1 MLWLWIA
8 LGVVAILLVLVGIG
22 YNRLVRLR
30 NEAATG
36 WANIDVQLERRGD
49 LIPNLVETVKG
60 YAAHE
65 RGVFDEVTR
74 ARTAL
79 QQASTPAA
87 AGEANDVLTAALG
100 RLFAVAEAYPELR
113 ASENFLRLQDELT
126 DTEDKISAARRYY
139 NSTVMHYNTGIQSLP
154 VGARRP
160 ATRLPEK
167 EFFSAEGR
175 HGDAAGLVH
184 ARDVTL
190 QQQIRRNR
198 LRSGIVVVGFVLL
211 LGIVAGLIGA
221 VFDLSLGVVAL
232 LGAGLYAIFSIISSR
247 RIVARMTG
255 AQELGADQ
263 LRPLRRLVENVSIA
277 AGLPVTP
284 EVRIVDD
291 PAPNAFA
298 AGLRPQTSYLGV
310 TTGLLRVMPKRELE
324 AVLGHEISHVR
335 NRDTYLMTMAT
346 IFAGVIALIADI
358 GFRMLLYGGGRS
370 RKGRCDR
377 DRPRRRRAPA
387 RARTAA
393 LLLKLSLSRRR
404 EFLADA
410 GSAEILNDPEAMA
423 LALRRLELDTT
434 TGAYATRPSRI
445 SGSRAPRAASS
456 PIGAACWRF
465 EPLRHASAARG
476 AIAALEESGGF
487 RLPERLPDHQPF
499 AGRVGLQ

>member
-1 MLWLWIA
+1 
-8 LGVVAILLVLVGIG
+8 
-22 YNRLVRLR
+22 
-30 NEAATG
+30 
-36 WANIDVQLERRGD
+36 
-49 LIPNLVETVKG
+49 
-60 YAAHE
+60 
-65 RGVFDEVTR
+65 
-74 ARTAL
+74 
-79 QQASTPAA
+79 
-87 AGEANDVLTAALG
+87 
-100 RLFAVAEAYPELR
+100 
-113 ASENFLRLQDELT
+113 
-126 DTEDKISAARRYY
+126 
-139 NSTVMHYNTGIQSLP
+139 
-154 VGARRP
+154 
-160 ATRLPEK
+160 
-167 EFFSAEGR
+167 
-175 HGDAAGLVH
+175 
-184 ARDVTL
+184 VTL

-232 LGAGLYAIFSIISSR
+232 VGAGLYAIFSIISSR

-255 AQELGADQ
+255 AQELGPDQ

-310 TTGLLRVMPKRELE
+310 TTGLLRVMPERELE

-370 RKGRCDR
+370 RKGGGAIVIVLAVVGLLL
-377 DRPRRRRAPA
+377 APY
-387 RARTAA
+387 AA

-410 GSAEILNDPEAMA
+410 GAAEILNDPEAMA

-434 TGAYATRPSRI
+434 TVAYADASVAHLWVESPTSRVE
-445 SGSRAPRAASS
+445 SERRGVLALSS
-456 PIGAACWRF
+456 LFDTHPPITER
-465 EPLRHASAARG
+465 
-476 AIAALEESGGF
+476 IAALEESGGF

-499 AGRVGLQ
+499 AVELGLQ